1 MSLRCHPVIFSHR
14 IDKIMP
20 YLDYSENNVITS
32 CIPMVKR
39 AEKKHVSAVT
49 DEAAR
54 GEIGTRPHLGFFW
67 SPASARQGYDR
78 VDCRQRG
85 YHTT

>member
-32 CIPMVKR
+32 CIPTVKR
-39 AEKKHVSAVT
+39 AEKKHVSAVNT
-49 DEAAR
+49 ATVSIEASQR
-54 GEIGTRPHLGFFW
+54 REI
-67 SPASARQGYDR
+67 
-78 VDCRQRG
+78 V
-85 YHTT
+85 